1 MKAILA
7 NAVAALV
14 LMGAPARAQEHPRQP
29 MQHPPQAVQ
38 HAQPMPHAQA
48 ARHAQMQG
56 MGGMSC
62 MDMMGGPSP
71 AAVLHH
77 AKALDLT
84 AQQLDRLHEL
94 AKQDSTA
101 AMPHMREA
109 MAAHEAAAQVLR
121 AEHPDMAAYE
131 ARLNDAARHAIAGHV
146 AMARSAVATRELLTA
161 AQRTRLQA
169 EMKKMQG
176 MMGKGMSMSGMGGMM
191 GGGMGGGM
199 MGGMG
204 CMMGG
209 GMMGG
214 MHESGAMPKAPARP
228 HESGAAPKQ
237 PAHQH

>member
-1 MKAILA
+1 MRSTLA
-7 NAVAALV
+7 TAVAALV
-14 LMGAPARAQEHPRQP
+14 LMGAPAMAQEHPP
-29 MQHPPQAVQ
+29 EHMQHPQQPAQAA
-38 HAQPMPHAQA
+38 HPMQHAQA
-48 ARHAQMQG
+48 AQHAQMQG

-77 AKALDLT
+77 AKALELT
-84 AQQLDRLHEL
+84 TQQLERLHAM
-94 AKQDSTA
+94 AKDDSAA

-131 ARLNDAARHAIAGHV
+131 AKLNDAAHHAIAGHV

-169 EMKKMQG
+169 EMKKMHG
-176 MMGKGMSMSGMGGMM
+176 MMGEGMSMSGMSGMM
-191 GGGMGGGM
+191 GGGMGGM

-214 MHESGAMPKAPARP
+214 MPGSGAAAKAPAHQP
-228 HESGAAPKQ
+228 DSATPKQ